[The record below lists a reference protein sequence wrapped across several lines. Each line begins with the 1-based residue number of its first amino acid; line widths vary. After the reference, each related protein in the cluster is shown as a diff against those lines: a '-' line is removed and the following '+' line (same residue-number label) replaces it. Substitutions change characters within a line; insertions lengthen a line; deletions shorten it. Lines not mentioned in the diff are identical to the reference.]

1 VSFTKADHVFAG
13 VHETGINTFLTA
25 FFKARPHYLNYGTSS
40 FVPATTAAATNVAA
54 IAFPGIPG
62 GIQYALRLTI
72 PTVDLFPPDPGGA
85 PLVPGKGQFTVHA
98 RAQLVLGCADWVGG
112 NSDKPPALKPI
123 AVTLDVWGLGKP
135 TVMTFGPGNGV
146 VGLEVDAVKIVGIA
160 EKALEAALEC
170 LLRMI
175 LKAVLA
181 NVHLPFHALT
191 AGAFSL
197 TLLHGPEIDNDQV
210 MLFGTV

>member
-1 VSFTKADHVFAG
+1 MPT
-13 VHETGINTFLTA
+13 ILTA
-25 FFKARPHYLNYGTSS
+25 STSRPITPLPGPNVMTVGLPRPQTSR
-40 FVPATTAAATNVAA
+40 VTAIGFRA
-54 IAFPGIPG
+54 G
-62 GIQYALRLTI
+62 GLS
-72 PTVDLFPPDPGGA
+72 
-85 PLVPGKGQFTVHA
+85 
-98 RAQLVLGCADWVGG
+98 DWVGG

-146 VGLEVDAVKIVGIA
+146 IGLEVDAVKIVGIA

-181 NVHLPFHALT
+181 NVQLPFHALT